1 MKKTRHIIRRV
12 LPGSIAQELE
22 LAPGDELVSVNG
34 QEIEDIFDYQYLT
47 NEEYL
52 EILIRKPDGEGMGT
66 GN

>member
-34 QEIEDIFDYQYLT
+34 QEIEDI
-47 NEEYL
+47 
-52 EILIRKPDGEGMGT
+52 LIT
-66 GN
+66 SI